1 MSGETIVET
10 IRGLVRPIITFLV
23 VLALIAVL
31 GFLVLKFAD
40 LDMAKNVVASFLI
53 LVTAITA
60 FWFGQRVKPPTP
72 PTPPTS

>member
-1 MSGETIVET
+1 MNAVET
-10 IRGLVRPIITFLV
+10 IRGLVRPVITFLV
-23 VLALIAVL
+23 MLT
-31 GFLVLKFAD
+31 LVVIVICLVVKYAD
-40 LDMAKNVVASFLI
+40 LEMARNVVASFLI